1 MVITMEN
8 IFIITISL
16 IIIISLLILLSII
29 LKSNK
34 EIKNKFG
41 TIQTLIKQEN
51 DIKEQIN
58 LSLKEQDN
66 IDNNINSL
74 LLKQSELNYQIES
87 QKTQFEVYEEKKN
100 ALDDSFRN
108 YCDVLDIDYYNKEK
122 EYDEKIYELQDKH
135 RITEEQIELKKQEL
149 ESLVKKHNSAIEILN
164 KEKTKQEKKEY
175 NCLKISDSDEF
186 DIIQLEEVR
195 KKLSKPCKRILS
207 MLIWEHWFQKQ
218 LTSLCNNTIGT
229 SKTCGIYKIT
239 NICTNEC
246 YIGQSVDIS
255 SRFKQHAKCGLG
267 IDTPENNKLY
277 KAMQEYG
284 LWNFSW
290 DLIEICSSAELNEK
304 EKFYIELF
312 NSYNYG
318 YNSTKGNKN

>member
-1 MVITMEN
+1 ME
-8 IFIITISL
+8 IIITISISILIITVL
-16 IIIISLLILLSII
+16 IIILIKT
-29 LKSNK
+29 LKSDK
-34 EIKNKFG
+34 KIKDKFG
-41 TIQTLIKQEN
+41 TIQELLNQE
-51 DIKEQIN
+51 DSIKEQIN

-66 IDNNINSL
+66 IDNNITSL
-74 LLKQSELNYQIES
+74 LLKQSELNYQIEN
-87 QKTQFEVYEEKKN
+87 QKTKFEVYEEKRI

-108 YCDVLDIDYYNKEK
+108 YCDILDIDYSNKEK
-122 EYDEKIYELQDKH
+122 EYDEKIYQLQDKH

-149 ESLVKKHNSAIEILN
+149 DSLVKKHSLAIEILN

-175 NCLKISDSDEF
+175 NCLKISESDES
-186 DIIQLEEVR
+186 DIIQLEDVR

-218 LTSLCNNTIGT
+218 LTLLCNNTIGT
-229 SKTCGIYKIT
+229 NKTCGIYKIT
-239 NICTNEC
+239 NICTDEC
-246 YIGQSVDIS
+246 YIGQSVDIAA
-255 SRFKQHAKCGLG
+255 RFKQHAKCGLG

-290 DLIEICSSAELNEK
+290 DIIEICSASELNEK
-304 EKFYIELF
+304 ERFYIELF

-318 YNSTKGNKN
+318 YNSTKGNKT